1 MKTAQMK
8 EPIYISAVDAA
19 KLIGI
24 STRTMH
30 RWIEDGKVPARHH
43 GSNQLHIL
51 LTDVEALVKER
62 PAVVTPLSLLQE
74 HAAIIEELRT
84 QIGEL
89 LATNAQLVEKIT
101 AQDGRIEQL
110 ERLVRREYEAQSI
123 LQKLMSLRSDAL
135 ESVDISTL
143 REKRAEVGRL
153 VRDLSLLEKRKLPP
167 GSLTLSTFCKR
178 HSGPGGTVHASTVK
192 GMVEAIDRV
201 GDLVTIWNRPMAATH
216 THEWWVTPA
225 QQQDMI
231 LFWQELGKPFEPCPD
246 CPHAVNTAEPGA
258 EQTISDEMP
267 SAEMVS

>member
-1 MKTAQMK
+1 MERAQTTK
-8 EPIYISAVDAA
+8 PTYISAVDAA

-24 STRTMH
+24 SIRTMH
-30 RWIEDGKVPARHH
+30 RWIEKGKVQARHH
-43 GSNQLHIL
+43 GPNQLHLL
-51 LTDVEALVKER
+51 LTDVEALVKDE
-62 PAVVTPLSLLQE
+62 PTVVTPLSLLQE
-74 HAAIIEELRT
+74 QAEIIEELKT

-89 LATNAQLVEKIT
+89 LATNTQLVEQIT

-110 ERLVRREYEAQSI
+110 ERVVRREYEAQSI
-123 LQKLMSLRSDAL
+123 LQKLMSLRTDAL

-178 HSGPGGTVHASTVK
+178 HSGPGGTVYASTVK
-192 GMVEAIDRV
+192 GMVEAVDRV
-201 GDLVTIWNRPMAATH
+201 GDLVTIWDRPMASIY

-231 LFWQELGKPFEPCPD
+231 LFWQEHGKLFEPCPD
-246 CPHAVNTAEPGA
+246 CPHAVNAAEPGA
-258 EQTISDEMP
+258 EQTISADGI
-267 SAEMVS
+267 SSEMVS